1 MTIEQTLALALGV
14 GWASGVNL
22 YAAVFMLG
30 VLGATGNIVLPET
43 LQVLTHPAVLTVAGV
58 MFLAE
63 FFADKI
69 PGVDSA
75 WDAIHTFIR
84 IPAGAVLAAGAIG
97 PVDPAIQLAAG
108 LVGGSLAATS
118 HATKTGA
125 RLLINTSPEPV
136 SNWTA
141 SIAEDAAVIGGLWM
155 ALNYPWLFFGCLAIV
170 VLIMAILL
178 PKMWRLFR
186 KVLAKVFGAR
196 RPIAAEVPSNA

>member
-30 VLGATGNIVLPET
+30 ILGATGNIVLPEN